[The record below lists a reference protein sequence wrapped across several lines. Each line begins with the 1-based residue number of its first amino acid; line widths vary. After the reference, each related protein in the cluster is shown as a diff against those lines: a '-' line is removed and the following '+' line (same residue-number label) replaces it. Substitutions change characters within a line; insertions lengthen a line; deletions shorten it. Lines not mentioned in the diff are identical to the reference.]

1 MPEFCLTERFRSSQE
16 LAEGAALVGHDREEI
31 WAGEKLYLLVVDWH
45 VDKLFFFF
53 FSFISD
59 YIEPRIVVDPVL
71 KVSDGGFTGLNARS
85 QLAVLVNKA
94 IYKKSWL
101 LAKIRSSR

>member
-1 MPEFCLTERFRSSQE
+1 MPESCLTKRFRSSQE

-31 WAGEKLYLLVVDWH
+31 WAVEKLYLLVVDWY

-53 FSFISD
+53 SFFIFD

-85 QLAVLVNKA
+85 QLAVLVNEA
-94 IYKKSWL
+94 IYRKV
-101 LAKIRSSR
+101 LAVSKDSFK